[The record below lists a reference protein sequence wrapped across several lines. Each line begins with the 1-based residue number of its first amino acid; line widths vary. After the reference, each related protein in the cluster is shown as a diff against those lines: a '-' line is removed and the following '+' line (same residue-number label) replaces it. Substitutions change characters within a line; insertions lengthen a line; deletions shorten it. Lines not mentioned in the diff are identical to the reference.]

1 MSSRNS
7 AEDHMIHL
15 PFTREARRGDTIRGE
30 VRVPEGPPPTSA
42 VVVVHGFKGFKDW
55 GFFPH
60 LCQRLAAA
68 GHAVVSF
75 NFSRNGIGS
84 DPLEFTEL
92 DSFGT
97 NTLSIELDE
106 VRLILNEVFEGGLT
120 PRAPR
125 KVGLLGHSRGGG
137 QAILAAAED
146 PRVDA
151 LVTWAAVSHFDR
163 WSDEAKQEWR
173 ELGRLWVM
181 NARTGQQMPMDVSL
195 LEDFETN
202 KVRLDI
208 PSAAGR
214 IESSWLIVHGR
225 EDETVPSDEARAL
238 ATEAAHARMVL
249 VDGAG
254 HTFQARHPFE
264 SSPPELDEALRCT
277 IQHFEHHLVSRD
289 T

>member
-1 MSSRNS
+1 
-7 AEDHMIHL
+7 MIHV
-15 PFTREARRGDTIRGE
+15 PFTRDPRPGETIRGE
-30 VRVPEGPPPTSA
+30 VRIPEGPPPTSA

-55 GFFPH
+55 GFFPY
-60 LCQRLAAA
+60 LCRQLAAA

-75 NFSRNGIGS
+75 NFTRNGIGS

-97 NTLSIELDE
+97 NTFSIELDE
-106 VRLILNEVFEGGLT
+106 VRLILDEVFDGNLL

-137 QAILAAAED
+137 QAILAAAEE

-163 WSDEAKQEWR
+163 WSDETKEEWR
-173 ELGRLWVM
+173 ELGRLWAM
-181 NARTGQQMPMDVSL
+181 NTRTGQRMPLDVSL
-195 LEDFETN
+195 LEDYETN
-202 KVRLDI
+202 SARLDI

-214 IESSWLIVHGR
+214 IASPWLILHGL
-225 EDETVPSDEARAL
+225 EDETVPPDEARAL
-238 ATEAAHARMVL
+238 AKEAAHARMVL
-249 VDGAG
+249 VNDAG

-264 SSPPELDEALRCT
+264 ASPPELDEAVRRT
-277 IQHFEHHLVSRD
+277 VQHFGRHLLSQD

>member
-1 MSSRNS
+1 MCL
-7 AEDHMIHL
+7 I
-15 PFTREARRGDTIRGE
+15 
-30 VRVPEGPPPTSA
+30 
-42 VVVVHGFKGFKDW
+42 
-55 GFFPH
+55 
-60 LCQRLAAA
+60 
-68 GHAVVSF
+68 
-75 NFSRNGIGS
+75 
-84 DPLEFTEL
+84 
-92 DSFGT
+92 
-97 NTLSIELDE
+97 LDE
-106 VRLILNEVFEGGLT
+106 VLEGGLT

-181 NARTGQQMPMDVSL
+181 NARTGQQMPLNVSL
-195 LEDFETN
+195 LEDYEMN
-202 KVRLDI
+202 RVRLDI
-208 PSAAGR
+208 PSAASR
-214 IESSWLIVHGR
+214 IASPWLILHGR

-238 ATEAAHARMVL
+238 ARDAAHARMVL
-249 VDGAG
+249 VEGAG

-264 SSPPELDEALRCT
+264 SSPPELDEAVLST
-277 IQHFEHHLVSRD
+277 IQHFERHLVSRD

>member
-1 MSSRNS
+1 
-7 AEDHMIHL
+7 MIHV
-15 PFTREARRGDTIRGE
+15 PFTRDPRPGETIRGE
-30 VRVPEGPPPTSA
+30 VRIPEGPPPTSA

-60 LCQRLAAA
+60 LCRQLAAA

-75 NFSRNGIGS
+75 NFTRNGIGS

-97 NTLSIELDE
+97 NTFSIELDE
-106 VRLILNEVFEGGLT
+106 VRLILDEVFDGNLL

-137 QAILAAAED
+137 QAILAAAEE

-163 WSDEAKQEWR
+163 WSDETKEEWR
-173 ELGRLWVM
+173 ELGRLWAM
-181 NARTGQQMPMDVSL
+181 NTRTGQRMPLDVSL
-195 LEDFETN
+195 LEDYETN
-202 KVRLDI
+202 SARLDI

-214 IESSWLIVHGR
+214 IASPWLILHGL
-225 EDETVPSDEARAL
+225 EDETGPPDEARAL
-238 ATEAAHARMVL
+238 AKEAAHARMVL
-249 VDGAG
+249 VNDAG

-264 SSPPELDEALRCT
+264 SSPPELDEAVRRT
-277 IQHFEHHLVSRD
+277 IQHFERHLIPKD